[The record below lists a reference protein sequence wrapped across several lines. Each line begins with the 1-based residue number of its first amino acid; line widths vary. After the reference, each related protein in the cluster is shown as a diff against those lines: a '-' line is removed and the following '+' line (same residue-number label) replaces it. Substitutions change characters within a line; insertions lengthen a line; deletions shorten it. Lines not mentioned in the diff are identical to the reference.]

1 MQGNFFTNMFGTS
14 PVSPLQQHM
23 HKVQDCV
30 AELPAF
36 FDAVVSQD
44 WEQAAIFQAHISRL
58 EDEADAMKKSLR
70 LHLPK
75 GMMMAMSRRDV
86 LEAVTVQDRI
96 ANTAKD
102 IAGLILGR
110 KMTFPDP
117 VGPMMRDY
125 VARCID
131 AVTQAGRAIDELD
144 ELVETGFRGHEIN
157 VVTAMLTELDTIES
171 DTDAI
176 QVRVRAA
183 LFAQEKALPPVDV
196 IFMYE
201 IIDWVGDLADYAQR
215 VGSRLQLMLAH
226 N

>member
-1 MQGNFFTNMFGTS
+1 MVGSFLSGMFGTS

-23 HKVQDCV
+23 HKVQECV

-36 FDAVVSQD
+36 FDAVIAGD
-44 WEQAAIFQAHISRL
+44 WTAAATHQARISGL
-58 EDEADAMKKSLR
+58 ENDADALKKSLR

-86 LEAVTVQDRI
+86 LEALTVQDRI

-110 KMTFPDP
+110 RMSFPDP
-117 VGPMMRDY
+117 VGPMMRGY
-125 VARCID
+125 VAHCID
-131 AVTQAGRAIDELD
+131 AVTQAAQAIDELD
-144 ELVETGFRGHEIN
+144 ELVETGFRGHE
-157 VVTAMLTELDTIES
+157 VDLVERMLVELDAIEA

-176 QVRVRAA
+176 QVDIRAK
-183 LFAQEKALPPVDV
+183 LFSQERELPPVDV
-196 IFMYE
+196 IFMYR
-201 IIDWVGDLADYAQR
+201 IIDWVGELADYAQR
-215 VGSRLQLMLAH
+215 VGSRLQVMLAK